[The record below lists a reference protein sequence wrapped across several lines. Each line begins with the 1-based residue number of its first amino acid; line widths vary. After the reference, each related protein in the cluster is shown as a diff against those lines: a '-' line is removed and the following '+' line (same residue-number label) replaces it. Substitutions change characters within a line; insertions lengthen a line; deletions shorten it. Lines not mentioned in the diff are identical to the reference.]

1 MDPLP
6 RGDFS
11 SSLTELLNR
20 DTSPVF
26 NSYYYQ
32 FVDSFANNVHFLLSN
47 LAKVV
52 FPHAK
57 RSESE
62 ERGQAVQDIV
72 FDNRN
77 ICVDVATIPSCSSC
91 SKYVC
96 VV

>member
-11 SSLTELLNR
+11 SSLTELLTR

-62 ERGQAVQDIV
+62 ERDQAVQDIV
-72 FDNRN
+72 FGNRN
-77 ICVDVATIPSCSSC
+77 ICVDVVTISSSSC
-91 SKYVC
+91 CSRCVC
-96 VV
+96 AV